1 MFARSAAIRRR
12 DDCTREHTAARS
24 DRRRGDGA
32 RLRCDRATRGGCTH
46 DLDLG
51 AHRGASANRARGL
64 SIEKK
69 SLFCLFYLDSGS
81 RSLVWEIASTK
92 NRRASLARSPHGP
105 GPPADIKTP
114 RWVEVCPRNES
125 CAEPVSKRPMVRWGR
140 VRGGPRQLWTSRRRR
155 GSPEA
160 ERSDKGL
167 GDVEVR
173 LAGSLTS
180 GLPRRRRLSTTE
192 PTAPALT

>member
-24 DRRRGDGA
+24 DRYRGDGA

-51 AHRGASANRARGL
+51 APRGASANRARGL

-105 GPPADIKTP
+105 PADIKTP
-114 RWVEVCPRNES
+114 PWIEVCPRNES
-125 CAEPVSKRPMVRWGR
+125 CAESVSKRPMVRWAACG
-140 VRGGPRQLWTSRRRR
+140 GGPRQLWTSRRRR

-167 GDVEVR
+167 GEVEVVADSLGRSPPGFHDGADCR
-173 LAGSLTS
+173 L
-180 GLPRRRRLSTTE
+180 RNRRLL
-192 PTAPALT
+192 P